1 MQLPAHG
8 FQAELFARLAGD
20 LLAAPL
26 ATSDDPPS
34 RHAVWSAPPGALDR
48 TGTPAREPRAIKSF
62 SCLTR
67 PTPGRCV
74 YAGRGR
80 GRR

>member
-20 LLAAPL
+20 LLGAPL

-34 RHAVWSAPPGALDR
+34 RHAVWSAPQGAQVADATR
-48 TGTPAREPRAIKSF
+48 GARSPRAVYHHYF
-62 SCLTR
+62 PLLTLLDK
-67 PTPGRCV
+67 
-74 YAGRGR
+74 
-80 GRR
+80 